1 MPRKRRGA
9 FPAFTAA
16 LIIPPAVLIA
26 VTAGAG
32 SAMMSPVTV
41 TGPTAAATRYVA
53 TAPGPEAGMTTQLVA
68 ARLPHALPPGI
79 GSERGLQVR
88 TVLAERVIS
97 AHFPEIRE
105 IGGVRSDPLPFHPNG
120 LAIDVII
127 PEWSTP
133 AGKALGDRIVA
144 FAFDNAARFGLV
156 NVIWQRTYRPVG
168 GRPHVMADL
177 GSPDANHYTHVHITT
192 NGGGFPKGD
201 ETYFG

>member
-9 FPAFTAA
+9 FPAITAA
-16 LIIPPAVLIA
+16 LVIPPAVLIA

-32 SAMMSPVTV
+32 TAMTAPATV
-41 TGPTAAATRYVA
+41 TGPTA
-53 TAPGPEAGMTTQLVA
+53 VA
-68 ARLPHALPPGI
+68 ARLPHALPPGV

-105 IGGVRSDPLPFHPNG
+105 IGGCRPDPLPFHPNG

-127 PEWSTP
+127 PEWTTP

-168 GRPHVMADL
+168 GAPHVMADL

-192 NGGGFPKGD
+192 DGGGFPTGD

>member
-1 MPRKRRGA
+1 MPRKRRAA
-9 FPAFTAA
+9 FPAITAA
-16 LIIPPAVLIA
+16 LVIPPAILIA

-32 SAMMSPVTV
+32 SAMMSPVSV

-53 TAPGPEAGMTTQLVA
+53 TAPGPETGMTTQLVA
-68 ARLPHALPPGI
+68 ARLPHALPPGV
-79 GSERGLQVR
+79 GDERGLQVR
-88 TVLAERVIS
+88 TVLAGRVIS
-97 AHFPEIRE
+97 AHFPQIRE

-133 AGKALGDRIVA
+133 SGKALGDRIVA

-168 GRPHVMADL
+168 GRPHVMADQ

-192 NGGGFPKGD
+192 AGGGFPKGD